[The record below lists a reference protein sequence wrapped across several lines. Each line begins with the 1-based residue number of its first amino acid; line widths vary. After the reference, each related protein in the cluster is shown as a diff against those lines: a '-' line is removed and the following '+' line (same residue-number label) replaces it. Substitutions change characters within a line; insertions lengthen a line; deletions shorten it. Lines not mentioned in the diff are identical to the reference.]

1 MVVRRDAKQWMRWV
15 FLRNSTEQIVKVLI
29 SIDCIL
35 KKSRNNDWFSRLVKR
50 NSFLFFSE
58 VQITIKQVLQQ
69 FDERY
74 GVLIFLCHASVC
86 RIVDIYTKR

>member
-1 MVVRRDAKQWMRWV
+1 MDAV
-15 FLRNSTEQIVKVLI
+15 GFFLRNGTEQIVKVLI

-50 NSFLFFSE
+50 NSFLFFFSE

-69 FDERY
+69 FGERY

-86 RIVDIYTKR
+86 RIVDIHTQR